1 MDLLDVAVFVEAVR
15 AHSLAGAS
23 RRLGIAPM
31 AASRRLAALETELE
45 TRLVHRTT
53 RALSLTPEGEAFLPH
68 AHAMLEDE
76 MEARASVRPSEA
88 GASGL
93 LRVTASVPF
102 GLKVV
107 APFVPTFLEANPEV
121 QVDLLLA
128 DGIIDIV
135 DQGIDLA
142 IRIAQLR
149 DSNLIARKLAP
160 NPRGLYMSPNYLER
174 RGAPTTIAELVDHEC
189 LTTTGNQ
196 FWTFLTPEGKQQR
209 RRVKGRFSSSSPVA
223 LREACLAGAGIAML
237 SSWITKD
244 DIVAGH
250 LIELTLDD
258 GMAEPLGIWAVHP
271 TSRLVPAKTRLF
283 IRALEA
289 HLARP

>member
-1 MDLLDVAVFVEAVR
+1 MDLMDVAVFVEAVR

-31 AASRRLAALETELE
+31 AASRRLASLEAELE

-53 RALSLTPEGEAFLPH
+53 RALSLTPEGESFLPH
-68 AHAMLEDE
+68 AQAMLENE
-76 MEARASVRPSEA
+76 MDARASIRPSKA

-93 LRVTASVPF
+93 LRVTTSVPF

-107 APFVPTFLEANPEV
+107 APFVPTFLAANPEA

-128 DGIIDIV
+128 DGIVDIV

-142 IRIAQLR
+142 IRIAHLR

-160 NPRGLYMSPNYLER
+160 NPRGLYVSPSYLTGR
-174 RGAPTTIAELVDHEC
+174 VAPKTIVELADHEC
-189 LTTTGNQ
+189 LTTSGSQ
-196 FWTFLTPEGKQQR
+196 FWTFVTSDGKHQR
-209 RRVKGRFSSSSPVA
+209 RRVKGRFSSSSPEA
-223 LREACLAGAGIAML
+223 LREACLGGCGIAML
-237 SSWITKD
+237 SGWSTKD
-244 DIVAGH
+244 DVVAGR
-250 LIELTLDD
+250 LIEVILEDGSADPLD
-258 GMAEPLGIWAVHP
+258 IWAVHP

-283 IRALEA
+283 IAALEA
-289 HLARP
+289 HLAQR